1 MPLLYYIHW
10 MWRWRESGTEGN
22 PSIWRSKGWSPVDDE
37 IVGTP
42 TWPSPEPFR
51 IENLDVEDLEYILVE
66 NWSSVVWSQTW
77 KKWRGPGMPKLGTRL
92 GGSAQM
98 YYGKV
103 VPHANIASIWSS
115 QIYPDGGITI
125 PDSPCGEGLCQ
136 GSCHLT
142 VFSPSNG
149 CFPPPPLPSV
159 RSSSSAQG
167 HGPHLFQHHLS
178 WFPVSAVWCLL
189 SVSIQNRSHS
199 SLAGRSVMQF
209 LDCIMPAGRCWRLK
223 GLW

>member
-149 CFPPPPLPSV
+149 CFPPPPSLSAILFVRTGPWPSLI
-159 RSSSSAQG
+159 SASFELVSG
-167 HGPHLFQHHLS
+167 VCCM
-178 WFPVSAVWCLL
+178 VSAFSLHPKQE
-189 SVSIQNRSHS
+189 SFVSGWEKCHAIPWLHHACR
-199 SLAGRSVMQF
+199 
-209 LDCIMPAGRCWRLK
+209 
-223 GLW
+223 